1 MAGREGDGSYRE
13 RLKEITEVLMR
24 SEIVRGI
31 TPEKLRRILEDLG
44 PTYIKL
50 GQIMSMRSDMLPKA
64 YCDEL
69 VRLRSDVPPM
79 PFEEVKR
86 IVEREY
92 AAPLRDVFSA
102 FDERALGSASI
113 AQVHRATLKTGERVV
128 VKVQREGIY
137 ETMSRDIA
145 LLHRAVGVLRY
156 TPVAGLVDFN
166 KVLDEMWSVAQQEMN
181 FLTEASNLEEFARL
195 NADVAFVCCPA
206 LYKTYTTT
214 HVLVME
220 YIDGLGVD
228 ARESLTGA
236 GYDPAEIGAKLAD
249 NYVKQVVDDGFFH
262 ADPHPGNLRVRE
274 GKIVFID
281 MGMMGRLTPR
291 DQALIGSIVEGVAV
305 NDVGRIKDA
314 VMSIGDI
321 HGRVDQGRLYA
332 DIDELLAKYGSADLG
347 GIDLAQMFED
357 LMEVMK
363 VHHISMPHGLSMLAR
378 GMATLEGVISALSP
392 EINIVSVASGRI
404 AGRMLRNFD
413 FKKELQR
420 ASRAVYASARKA
432 LDIPAL
438 AADVLRQTQ
447 RGQTRLNFDMHAS
460 DDLRALLLSLADKLV
475 TGLVIA
481 ALLLGSSILCTT
493 DMQPRLLGVPLL
505 GVIGYAAAL
514 ALIVY
519 LGIKEK
525 RHK

>member
-195 NADVAFVCCPA
+195 NADVAFVCCPV

-236 GYDPAEIGAKLAD
+236 GYD
-249 NYVKQVVDDGFFH
+249 
-262 ADPHPGNLRVRE
+262 RR
-274 GKIVFID
+274 
-281 MGMMGRLTPR
+281 R
-291 DQALIGSIVEGVAV
+291 
-305 NDVGRIKDA
+305 
-314 VMSIGDI
+314 
-321 HGRVDQGRLYA
+321 
-332 DIDELLAKYGSADLG
+332 
-347 GIDLAQMFED
+347 
-357 LMEVMK
+357 
-363 VHHISMPHGLSMLAR
+363 
-378 GMATLEGVISALSP
+378 
-392 EINIVSVASGRI
+392 
-404 AGRMLRNFD
+404 
-413 FKKELQR
+413 
-420 ASRAVYASARKA
+420 SAR
-432 LDIPAL
+432 
-438 AADVLRQTQ
+438 
-447 RGQTRLNFDMHAS
+447 
-460 DDLRALLLSLADKLV
+460 
-475 TGLVIA
+475 
-481 ALLLGSSILCTT
+481 SSRTT
-493 DMQPRLLGVPLL
+493 T
-505 GVIGYAAAL
+505 
-514 ALIVY
+514 
-519 LGIKEK
+519 
-525 RHK
+525 